1 MRRVSL
7 KLFGGFHA
15 RQEPGLPLTVPTR
28 KAQALLAYLALR
40 PDPPPHRDS
49 LAALLWPDRTDVQAR
64 ASLRHAVYELRRA
77 LAGNPGILRTEG
89 DTVSVDVDLIDLDV
103 ALFTRLLAADTP
115 EALAQAAALYRGDLL
130 AGLGVAEEPW
140 EAWLRDERQRLREQ
154 AGDGLARLLAHQR
167 KAEHF
172 EAAIRTAGRLVAL
185 DPLQEPVHRTLMRLH
200 AQLGQRGAALR
211 QYQHCVSALR
221 SELGL
226 EPEAETRQLYQEIL
240 QQRTVASGAAPGRP
254 ARVPK
259 VPETRPAETPLI
271 GRDAEA
277 AQLREALDRAAGE
290 RGGVL
295 AILGEAG
302 VGKSRLVEELIAH
315 VGQRDARVLIGR
327 AYESDQILLFG
338 PVVDALRT
346 ARIGEDPDVLD
357 ALGSAWR
364 AELAR
369 LLPEVAPP
377 GASQQPA
384 RVDYRR
390 LFEMIAQ
397 LIAHLAARDTLLLV
411 LEDLHWADELTV
423 RLLAFLARRASG
435 DRVLLLATAREEELP
450 DAPMLRHTLEDLGR
464 AGLLTSIGL
473 GPLSRRDTLA
483 LVGHLTPPAATARGE
498 RLGERVWEVS
508 EGNPLVAVEMVRE
521 VQERAPAEGP
531 ALPRR
536 AREVIGRRLERLGS
550 GARSLLTV
558 AALIGREFD
567 FALLRQA
574 GELGDEAAAQ
584 GVEELVRRRVLTA
597 VGERL
602 GFTHERLRAAAHA
615 EVPAWRRP
623 NLHRR
628 IAEAIEALHA
638 ARLSDFWEALAE
650 HWERGEAWAHAARY
664 HLMVAERARR
674 CYAYA
679 TAEISSR
686 QAAEAA
692 ARSADTS
699 AERVQ
704 ALELLGDVASLRGD
718 LDHANASYET
728 ALSVATAESERRRIG
743 NKLHRPRSTTRNGA
757 TLAYY
762 EHGTG
767 EQTLLLTNPLIYGLE
782 ILQPVLQQLCQDFR
796 ILTMDLRG
804 TGRSDAIPAGYTTAE
819 HAADIGA
826 VIEAAGRGPVTA
838 IGISKSGNMLV
849 RLAVAAPSLV
859 KGLVLLGTPL
869 DITPGSPWLVPSEVD
884 DRFRAALK
892 AGDLERAMQHFVATV
907 VSDPDT
913 GELAEQ
919 FTRNVLRLPRES
931 ILSTWTTDQTLEIA
945 PVLEQVKVP
954 VLVLHGTEDRRVSV
968 AAARYL
974 AEHLPDAR
982 LHLFEGRG
990 HLPIFTATVEFCE
1003 MLRGFVGEIEKD
1015 YPSPCPLPLRGE
1027 GGGGRLL
1034 PREADQA

>member
-7 KLFGGFHA
+7 KLFGGFQA
-15 RQEPGLPLTVPTR
+15 RLEPGLPLALPTR

-40 PDPPPHRDS
+40 PDPPAHRDS
-49 LAALLWPDRTDVQAR
+49 LAALLWPDRTDDQAR

-77 LAGNPGILRTEG
+77 LAASPDVLKTEG
-89 DTVSVDVDLIDLDV
+89 DTVTVDAGLVDLDV
-103 ALFTRLLAADTP
+103 AAFTRLLAEDTP
-115 EALAQAAALYRGDLL
+115 EALAQAVALYRGDLL
-130 AGLGVAEEPW
+130 AGLGVSEEPW
-140 EAWLRDERQRLREQ
+140 EAWLREARERLREQ

-167 KAEHF
+167 KANQL
-172 EAAIRTAGRLVAL
+172 EAAVRTAVQLLSL
-185 DPLQEPVHRTLMRLH
+185 DPLQEPVHRTLMRLQ

-211 QYQHCVSALR
+211 QYQHCVSVLR
-221 SELGL
+221 SELGI

-240 QQRTVASGAAPGRP
+240 QQRTAPRAAAAGRRP
-254 ARVPK
+254 RVPK

-271 GRDAEA
+271 GRDAEV
-277 AQLREALDRAAGE
+277 AQLREALDRAATE
-290 RGGVL
+290 RGGLLVV
-295 AILGEAG
+295 LGEAG

-315 VGQRDARVLIGR
+315 ARQRDARVLLGR

-346 ARIGEDPDVLD
+346 GRVGEDPDVLD
-357 ALGSAWR
+357 ALGSVWR
-364 AELAR
+364 TELAR
-369 LLPEVAPP
+369 LLPEVASSVSPP
-377 GASQQPA
+377 P

-397 LIAHLAARDTLLLV
+397 LVAHLAARDTLLLV

-423 RLLAFLARRASG
+423 RLLAFLARRVSRE
-435 DRVLLLATAREEELP
+435 RVLLVVTAREEELA
-450 DAPMLRHTLEDLGR
+450 DAPMLRRTFEDLSR
-464 AGLLTSIGL
+464 AGLLSLLGL
-473 GPLSRRDTLA
+473 GPLSRRHTLA
-483 LVGHLTPPAATARGE
+483 LVGRLTPPGAAARTEG
-498 RLGERVWEVS
+498 LGERVWAVS
-508 EGNPLVAVEMVRE
+508 EGNPLVAVEMMRE
-521 VQERAPAEGP
+521 IQERAPADGL

-536 AREVIGRRLERLGS
+536 AREVIGRRLERLAAD
-550 GARSLLTV
+550 ARSLLTV

-567 FALLRQA
+567 FALLRHA
-574 GELGDEAAAQ
+574 SELGDEAAAR

-602 GFTHERLRAAAHA
+602 GFTHERLREAASA
-615 EVPAWRRP
+615 EVPSWRRAP
-623 NLHRR
+623 LHRR

-638 ARLSDFWEALAE
+638 DRLPDFWEALAD
-650 HWERGEAWAHAARY
+650 HWERGEAGARAARY
-664 HLMVAERARR
+664 HLMVAERAKR

-679 TAEISSR
+679 TAEASCR

-692 ARSADTS
+692 ARSPDAR
-699 AERVQ
+699 AEQAQ

-718 LDHANASYET
+718 LDGANESYE
-728 ALSVATAESERRRIG
+728 AARAAAAGEADRRRIG
-743 NKLHRPRSTTRNGA
+743 NKLHRPRTTTRNGA

-762 EHGTG
+762 EHGSG

-782 ILQPVLQQLCQDFR
+782 ILQPVLQQLCQEFH

-804 TGRSDAIPAGYTTAE
+804 TGRSDPIPPGYTTAD

-849 RLAVAAPSLV
+849 RLAVAAPSLL

-869 DITPGSPWLVPSEVD
+869 DITPGSLSLVSSDVD
-884 DRFRAALK
+884 GRFRAGLRE
-892 AGDLERAMQHFVATV
+892 GDLERAMRHFVATV

-913 GELAEQ
+913 GELADQ

-931 ILSTWTTDQTLEIA
+931 ILSTWTPDPTVDIA
-945 PVLEQVKVP
+945 PILDQVKAP
-954 VLVLHGTEDRRVSV
+954 ALILHGTEDRRVSV

-974 AEHLPDAR
+974 AQHLPDAR

-990 HLPIFTATVEFCE
+990 HLPIFTATAEFCE
-1003 MLRGFVGEIEKD
+1003 VLRRFVERD
-1015 YPSPCPLPLRGE
+1015 AALSP
-1027 GGGGRLL
+1027 
-1034 PREADQA
+1034 

>member
-1 MRRVSL
+1 MKRVSL
-7 KLFGGFHA
+7 KLFGGFQA
-15 RQEPGLPLTVPTR
+15 RLEPGLPITLPTR
-28 KAQALLAYLALR
+28 KAQALLAYLALH
-40 PDPPPHRDS
+40 PDPAPHRDS
-49 LAALLWPDRTDVQAR
+49 LAALLWPDRTDEQAR

-77 LAGNPGILRTEG
+77 LAGSPGVLRTEG
-89 DTVSVDVDLIDLDV
+89 DTVAVAAGLLDLEV
-103 ALFTRLLAADTP
+103 AAFTRLLDEGTP

-130 AGLGVAEEPW
+130 AGLHVAEEPW
-140 EAWLRDERQRLREQ
+140 EAWLREARERLREQ

-167 KAEHF
+167 KAEQL
-172 EAAIRTAGRLVAL
+172 EAAVRTAGQLVAL
-185 DPLQEPVHRTLMRLH
+185 DPLQEPAHRTLMRLH
-200 AQLGQRGAALR
+200 AQLGQRAAALR
-211 QYQHCVSALR
+211 QYQHCVGVLR
-221 SELGL
+221 SELGV

-240 QQRTVASGAAPGRP
+240 QQRAAPRVPGPGRP
-254 ARVPK
+254 PRVPK
-259 VPETRPAETPLI
+259 VPETRPADTPLI
-271 GRDAEA
+271 GREAET

-290 RGGVL
+290 RGGLVVV
-295 AILGEAG
+295 LGEAG
-302 VGKSRLVEELIAH
+302 MGKSRLVEELIAH
-315 VGQRDARVLIGR
+315 AKRRDARVLLGR

-346 ARIGEDPDVLD
+346 GRVGQDPEVLD
-357 ALGSAWR
+357 ALGLAWR
-364 AELAR
+364 GELAR
-369 LLPEVAPP
+369 LLPELAAPGTSAP
-377 GASQQPA
+377 V
-384 RVDYRR
+384 RLDYRR
-390 LFEMIAQ
+390 LFETIAQ
-397 LIAHLAARDTLLLV
+397 LLAHLAARDTLLLV

-423 RLLAFLARRASG
+423 RLLAFLARRVPTE
-435 DRVLLLATAREEELP
+435 RVLLLATVREEELP
-450 DAPMLRHTLEDLGR
+450 DAPMLRHALEDLGR
-464 AGLLTSIGL
+464 AGLLASLGL

-483 LVGHLTPPAATARGE
+483 LVERLTPPGAAARGE
-498 RLGERVWEVS
+498 RLGAQVWALS
-508 EGNPLVAVEMVRE
+508 EGNPLVAVEMMRE
-521 VQERAPAEGP
+521 IQERAPAEGLV
-531 ALPRR
+531 LPRR
-536 AREVIGRRLERLGS
+536 AREVIGRRLERLAS

-558 AALIGREFD
+558 AAVVGRELD
-567 FALLRQA
+567 FALLRHA
-574 GELGDEAAAQ
+574 AELDDQAAAQ

-602 GFTHERLRAAAHA
+602 GFTHERVREVAYA

-623 NLHRR
+623 GLHRR
-628 IAEAIEALHA
+628 VAETIEALHA
-638 ARLSDFWEALAE
+638 ERLPDFWEALAE
-650 HWERGEAWAHAARY
+650 HWERGEGWARAAHY
-664 HLMVAERARR
+664 HLLVAERARR

-679 TAEISSR
+679 TAAVSCR

-692 ARSADTS
+692 ARSPEAG
-699 AERVQ
+699 ALRVQ
-704 ALELLGDVASLRGD
+704 ALELLGDVWSLRGD
-718 LDHANASYET
+718 LDRANEGYEA
-728 ALSVATAESERRRIG
+728 ALAAATGEADRLRIG
-743 NKLHRPRSTTRNGA
+743 NKLHRPRTATRNGA

-782 ILQPVLQQLCQDFR
+782 ILQPVLQQLCQEFR

-804 TGRSDAIPAGYTTAE
+804 TGRSDAIPPGYTTAD

-849 RLAVAAPSLV
+849 RLAVAAPSLL

-892 AGDLERAMQHFVATV
+892 EGDLERAMQHFVATV

-931 ILSTWTTDQTLEIA
+931 ILSTWTPDPTVDIA
-945 PVLEQVKVP
+945 PILERVKVP

-990 HLPIFTATVEFCE
+990 HLPIFTATAEFCGV
-1003 MLRGFVGEIEKD
+1003 LRGFVVG
-1015 YPSPCPLPLRGE
+1015 L
-1027 GGGGRLL
+1027 
-1034 PREADQA
+1034 

>member
-7 KLFGGFHA
+7 KLFGGFQA
-15 RQEPGLPLTVPTR
+15 RLEPGLPLTLPTR

-40 PDPPPHRDS
+40 PDPASHRDS
-49 LAALLWPDRTDVQAR
+49 LAALLWPDRTDDQAR
-64 ASLRHAVYELRRA
+64 ASVRHALHELRRA
-77 LAGNPGILRTEG
+77 LANGPDVLKTEG
-89 DTVSVDVDLIDLDV
+89 DTVTVDTDLIDLDV
-103 ALFTRLLAADTP
+103 AAFTRLLAEDTP

-130 AGLGVAEEPW
+130 AGLGVSEEPW
-140 EAWLRDERQRLREQ
+140 EAWLREARERLREQ

-167 KAEHF
+167 KADQL
-172 EAAIRTAGRLVAL
+172 EAAVRTAGQLLAL
-185 DPLQEPVHRTLMRLH
+185 DPLQEPVHRTLMRLQ

-211 QYQHCVSALR
+211 QYQHCVSVLR
-221 SELGL
+221 SELGV
-226 EPEAETRQLYQEIL
+226 EPEAETRYLYQEIL
-240 QQRTVASGAAPGRP
+240 QQRTTARTAPVGRRP
-254 ARVPK
+254 RVPK
-259 VPETRPAETPLI
+259 APETRPAETPLI

-295 AILGEAG
+295 AILGETG

-315 VGQRDARVLIGR
+315 AKRRDARVLLGR

-346 ARIGEDPDVLD
+346 GRVGEDPEVLD
-357 ALGSAWR
+357 ALGPVWR

-369 LLPEVAPP
+369 LLPEVAAP
-377 GASQQPA
+377 GAPPLPA

-397 LIAHLAARDTLLLV
+397 VVAHLAARDTLLLV

-423 RLLAFLARRASG
+423 RLLAFLARRASNE
-435 DRVLLLATAREEELP
+435 RVLLLVTAREEELP
-450 DAPMLRHTLEDLGR
+450 DAAMLRHTLEDLGR
-464 AGLLTSIGL
+464 AGLLASLGL

-483 LVGHLTPPAATARGE
+483 LVERLAPPGAAARIE
-498 RLGERVWEVS
+498 RLGERVWAVS
-508 EGNPLVAVEMVRE
+508 EGNPLVAVEMMRE
-521 VQERAPAEGP
+521 IQERAPTEGP

-536 AREVIGRRLERLGS
+536 AREVIGRRLERLGA

-567 FALLRQA
+567 FALLRHA
-574 GELGDEAAAQ
+574 GRLDDEATAQ

-597 VGERL
+597 IGERL
-602 GFTHERLRAAAHA
+602 GFTHERVREVAYAA
-615 EVPAWRRP
+615 VPSWRRP
-623 NLHRR
+623 HLHRR
-628 IAEAIEALHA
+628 IAESIEVLHA
-638 ARLSDFWEALAE
+638 DCLPDFWEALAD
-650 HWERGEAWAHAARY
+650 HWEQGEAGACAARY
-664 HLMVAERARR
+664 HLLVAERAKR

-679 TAEISSR
+679 TAEVSCR

-692 ARSADTS
+692 ARSPDAG

-718 LDHANASYET
+718 LDRANDSYE
-728 ALSVATAESERRRIG
+728 AARAVAPGAPERRRIG
-743 NKLHRPRSTTRNGA
+743 NKLHRPRTTTRNGA

-762 EHGTG
+762 EHGSG

-782 ILQPVLQQLCQDFR
+782 ILQPVLQQLCQEFH

-804 TGRSDAIPAGYTTAE
+804 TGRSDPIPPGYTTVD

-869 DITPGSPWLVPSEVD
+869 DITPGSMSLVPSDVD
-884 DRFRAALK
+884 DRFRAALR
-892 AGDLERAMQHFVATV
+892 AGDLERAMHHFVATV
-907 VSDPDT
+907 VSEPDT
-913 GELAEQ
+913 GELADQ
-919 FTRNVLRLPRES
+919 FTRNILRLPRES
-931 ILSTWTTDQTLEIA
+931 ILSTWTPDPTVDIA
-945 PVLEQVKVP
+945 PILDEVKTP
-954 VLVLHGTEDRRVSV
+954 ALILHGTEDRRVSV

-974 AEHLPDAR
+974 AQHLPDAR

-990 HLPIFTATVEFCE
+990 HLPIFTATAEFCE
-1003 MLRGFVGEIEKD
+1003 VLRRFVERD
-1015 YPSPCPLPLRGE
+1015 VTSPG
-1027 GGGGRLL
+1027 
-1034 PREADQA
+1034 